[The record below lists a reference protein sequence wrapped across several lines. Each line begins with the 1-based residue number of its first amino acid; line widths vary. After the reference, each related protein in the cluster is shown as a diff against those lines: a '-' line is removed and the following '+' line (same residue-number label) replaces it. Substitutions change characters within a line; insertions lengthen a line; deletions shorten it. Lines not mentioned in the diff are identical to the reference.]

1 MGLVEYEVRD
11 RIAYL
16 TLNRPAKL
24 NALTNSGIEDIAVA
38 LERFDDDDDA
48 QVGILSGRGR
58 AFSTG
63 ADVVERLA
71 LATAK
76 SDGRPHFTNEAGA
89 FLDTRSWKPLVA
101 AVHGYVLGHA
111 LMTAFLCDIVI
122 AAAGTRFQVTE
133 TAWGVPAAGGMG
145 SRAQGRR
152 LCAPPS
158 RSGAGVSAA
167 PHRGEGVGDRH
178 ALGHRRL
185 CRQGQSVH
193 RRPLAC

>member
-63 ADVVERLA
+63 ADVVERLT

-89 FLDTRSWKPLVA
+89 FLDTRNWKPLVA

-133 TAWGVPAAGGMG
+133 TAWGVPAAGQWARGL
-145 SRAQGRR
+145 RAAG
-152 LCAPPS
+152 CA
-158 RSGAGVSAA
+158 R
-167 PHRGEGVGDRH
+167 
-178 ALGHRRL
+178 HRRGPAQA
-185 CRQGQSVH
+185 CRQLLTEVKVLGIGTRWDTDDFAARVKAFTEG
-193 RRPLAC
+193 R